1 MNISIKNY
9 VPMFQEGGEM
19 PMEQAAPMEDPNAEA
34 APEAGGDPMTQI
46 LDAAAQAVQA
56 QDCNL
61 AMQILQALLQ
71 MAGGGAPG
79 AEQAPPPNQQPVYR
93 AGGRLSRWINK

>member
-19 PMEQAAPMEDPNAEA
+19 PTNQAAPMENPNAGA

-71 MAGGGAPG
+71 MAGGGASG
-79 AEQAPPPNQQPVYR
+79 AENPTEQPVYKM
-93 AGGRLSRWINK
+93 GGKLSRWIPKN